1 RCLHH
6 GGRRT
11 RGPRLGA
18 SAHGELE
25 RLGGRHHAQARQ
37 TVLAGLRA
45 ASYGSGLGTHGARVR
60 RTRRGPSPPSGQTP
74 SRRVSAY
81 RDICATGR
89 MRYHC
94 AAAGCTAFTT
104 IRGHLVSRAGF
115 QMNKILKKSVVH
127 LVIISMLGFSSP
139 MVAEAGV
146 IGTLAGIE
154 AAQRGRDLA
163 SVNAALARE
172 EVRRQLAAMGVAP
185 ADVEARLASLTD
197 AELRSEEH

>member
-1 RCLHH
+1 
-6 GGRRT
+6 
-11 RGPRLGA
+11 
-18 SAHGELE
+18 
-25 RLGGRHHAQARQ
+25 
-37 TVLAGLRA
+37 
-45 ASYGSGLGTHGARVR
+45 
-60 RTRRGPSPPSGQTP
+60 
-74 SRRVSAY
+74 
-81 RDICATGR
+81 
-89 MRYHC
+89 
-94 AAAGCTAFTT
+94 
-104 IRGHLVSRAGF
+104 
-115 QMNKILKKSVVH
+115 MNKILKKSVVH

-197 AELRSEEH
+197 AELRTLAARIDSLPAGAGALEVLGIVFLVLLVLEAVGVIDIFSKFP

>member
-1 RCLHH
+1 
-6 GGRRT
+6 
-11 RGPRLGA
+11 
-18 SAHGELE
+18 
-25 RLGGRHHAQARQ
+25 
-37 TVLAGLRA
+37 
-45 ASYGSGLGTHGARVR
+45 
-60 RTRRGPSPPSGQTP
+60 
-74 SRRVSAY
+74 
-81 RDICATGR
+81 
-89 MRYHC
+89 
-94 AAAGCTAFTT
+94 
-104 IRGHLVSRAGF
+104 
-115 QMNKILKKSVVH
+115 MNKILKKSVVH

-197 AELRSEEH
+197 AELRTLAERIDSLPAGAGALEVLGIVFLVLLVLEAVGVIDIFSKFP